1 MKDISYTDWE
11 LTSAQIRTV
20 VKLRKLYSNYPDA
33 LGTKDVMKMLG
44 VGRATVLNLKN
55 CGMLRH
61 YNLGNRLIYP
71 KEWVL
76 EYLAVYAVS
85 DKPNVRD
92 YQRKVLRYC
101 RTRRTITEIAQHLNL
116 GAGFCRDYLLKP
128 LCEHGELRCE
138 IDKQEVSRHCYIAVR

>member
-1 MKDISYTDWE
+1 MNTDNSSEWE
-11 LTSAQIRTV
+11 LTTGQLRTV
-20 VKLRKLYSNYPDA
+20 MRLRKVYADYPDG

-61 YNLGNRLIYP
+61 INLGNRLLFP

-85 DKPNVRD
+85 DKPGIAD
-92 YQRKVLRYC
+92 YQREVLKFC
-101 RTRRTITEIAQHLNL
+101 RTRKGIT
-116 GAGFCRDYLLKP
+116 
-128 LCEHGELRCE
+128 
-138 IDKQEVSRHCYIAVR
+138 

>member
-11 LTSAQIRTV
+11 LTSTQIRTV
-20 VKLRKLYSNYPDA
+20 IKLRKLYSNYPDA

-92 YQRKVLRYC
+92 YQREVLRYC
-101 RTRRTITEIAQHLNL
+101 RTRRTITEIVQHLNL
-116 GAGFCRDYLLKP
+116 GA
-128 LCEHGELRCE
+128 
-138 IDKQEVSRHCYIAVR
+138 

>member
-1 MKDISYTDWE
+1 
-11 LTSAQIRTV
+11 
-20 VKLRKLYSNYPDA
+20 
-33 LGTKDVMKMLG
+33 MKMLG
-44 VGRATVLNLKN
+44 IGRATVLNLKN

-76 EYLAVYAVS
+76 EYLAVYAFS
-85 DKPNVRD
+85 DKTNVRD
-92 YQRKVLRYC
+92 YQREVLRYC